1 VDIRSFFDDLDHSHL
16 RSFLDRRVRDGV
28 IRRVLHKWLK
38 AGVLEQG
45 TVHYPDTG
53 IPQGGVISPLLA
65 NVYLHEVLDVWFEG
79 EVKPRL
85 QGRGVLVRY
94 ADDFVLVFQQERDA
108 RRLLEVLP
116 KRFGASGYAC
126 TRTRR
131 GWCGSGSPRPARA
144 GDDWTDP
151 GREASTS
158 WVSPTTGGRPG
169 KGARWS
175 SRRRRGAGSP
185 GR

>member
-1 VDIRSFFDDLDHSHL
+1 MDIRSFFDDLDHSHL

-108 RRLLEVLP
+108 RRVLEVLP
-116 KRFGASGYAC
+116 KRFGLRLHPDKTRLVWFGQPSSRQSGG
-126 TRTRR
+126 RLDR
-131 GWCGSGSPRPARA
+131 PRPGSFDFLGFTHYWGKTRQ
-144 GDDWTDP
+144 
-151 GREASTS
+151 GR
-158 WVSPTTGGRPG
+158 
-169 KGARWS
+169 
-175 SRRRRGAGSP
+175 
-185 GR
+185 